1 MTRLAVDERG
11 RPLPVLGLGRNQ
23 QIPIGTEPSF
33 TEAFPKDTHV
43 VWICPSVECRVRVG
57 KDAVADG
64 SDFRLPANVMMPVKV
79 FEGDRVS
86 VVWCGAD
93 EGMADIAEAT

>member
-23 QIPIGTEPSF
+23 QIPVSAEPSF
-33 TEAFPKDTHV
+33 TEPFPRDTHV
-43 VWICPSVECRVRVG
+43 VWICPDVDCRVRVG
-57 KDAVADG
+57 KDVVADG
-64 SDFRLPANVMMPVKV
+64 TDFRIPANVMLPVKI

-86 VVWCGAD
+86 LVWNGGD